1 MNATRAILWV
11 LGIVFVLGGA
21 YMLYFQAGLNR
32 WVSIGVLT
40 AGFLL
45 FIGLAVMG
53 FAGQAPS
60 DTPAVVEDRE
70 VVREGPV
77 YERRRI

>member
-11 LGIVFVLGGA
+11 LGVLFVLGGA

-32 WVSIGVLT
+32 WVSIGILT

-53 FAGQAPS
+53 FAGRAPS
-60 DTPAVVEDRE
+60 DTAIVEGDRE
-70 VVREGPV
+70 VVRERPV
-77 YERRRI
+77 YERRRL

>member
-1 MNATRAILWV
+1 MNATRTILWV

-53 FAGQAPS
+53 FAGNAP
-60 DTPAVVEDRE
+60 TEAPVVEERE
-70 VVREGPV
+70 VVHEGPV
-77 YERRRI
+77 YERRRL

>member
-21 YMLYFQAGLNR
+21 YMLYFETGLSR
-32 WVSIGVLT
+32 WFSIGVLT

-45 FIGLAVMG
+45 FIGLAVLG
-53 FAGQAPS
+53 FANRAPS
-60 DTPAVVEDRE
+60 DAPLVERE
-70 VVREGPV
+70 VVHENGPT
-77 YERRRI
+77 YERRRL

>member
-53 FAGQAPS
+53 FAGRAPT
-60 DTPAVVEDRE
+60 DAPVVEDRE
-70 VVREGPV
+70 VIREGPA
-77 YERRRI
+77 YERRRM

>member
-11 LGIVFVLGGA
+11 LGVVFVLGGA

-32 WVSIGVLT
+32 WVSIGILT

-53 FAGQAPS
+53 FAGSAPS
-60 DTPAVVEDRE
+60 ERTTVVEGDRE
-70 VVREGPV
+70 VVERPV
-77 YERRRI
+77 YERRRL

>member
-53 FAGQAPS
+53 FAGGAPA
-60 DTPAVVEDRE
+60 DTPVVEDRE
-70 VVREGPV
+70 VVHEGPV
-77 YERRRI
+77 YERRRL

>member
-21 YMLYFQAGLNR
+21 YMLYFEADLNR
-32 WVSIGVLT
+32 WVSIGILT

-45 FIGLAVMG
+45 FIGLAILG
-53 FAGQAPS
+53 FANRAPS
-60 DTPAVVEDRE
+60 DAPVVENRE
-70 VVREGPV
+70 VVRDGPV
-77 YERRRI
+77 YERRRL

>member
-11 LGIVFVLGGA
+11 LGIAFVLGGA
-21 YMLYFQAGLNR
+21 YMLYFEAGLNR

-45 FIGLAVMG
+45 FIGLAVLG
-53 FAGQAPS
+53 FADRAPS
-60 DTPAVVEDRE
+60 DAPAVVEERE
-70 VVREGPV
+70 VVHEGPT
-77 YERRRI
+77 YERRRM

>member
-53 FAGQAPS
+53 FAGRAPS
-60 DTPAVVEDRE
+60 DTPTVVEDRE
-70 VVREGPV
+70 VVRDGPV
-77 YERRRI
+77 YERRR